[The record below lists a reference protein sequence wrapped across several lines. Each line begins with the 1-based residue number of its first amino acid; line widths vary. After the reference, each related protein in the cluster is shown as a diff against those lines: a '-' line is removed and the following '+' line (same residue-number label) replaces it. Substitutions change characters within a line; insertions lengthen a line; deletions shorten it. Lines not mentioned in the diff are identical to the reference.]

1 MIHKKNLL
9 IILLFFI
16 SFSMGYSQSKKMQKA
31 NDYYEAGEYLTAL
44 ELYDKLYA
52 KAKTK
57 TDKAEISFKAG
68 VCSQNLFDVN
78 ASIKWF
84 RRAVL
89 YKYQDP
95 IANLYLANAFKMKG
109 EYDEAKEYF
118 AEYKDLVPNDPR
130 AENGIISCDLSMEW
144 LELENRYRII
154 NIRYFNTKYN
164 EFAPAYAGDS
174 TELYFTTT
182 RETVTGEEINS
193 NSGNNFA
200 DIFYIK
206 KDKKGKWSEPVPAE
220 GEINTEFD
228 QGSCSLTPDGR
239 TMYYT
244 DCVIFEGKEAGCRI
258 MVSHLSGAK
267 WSAPEVVPVTADS
280 STSVGHP
287 CISPDELT
295 LFYVSD
301 KLEGGVGQKDIWKI
315 ERKTKSAQWGAPQI
329 LGTEINTKY
338 NELFPH
344 VDVNGNLY
352 FSSDGHIGMGGL
364 DIFKA
369 IPTESGHYSVENMK
383 YPINS
388 SSNDFAL
395 IVNGDKKD
403 GYLSSSRKSGAGDDI
418 FYYYMQPL
426 EITLEGVVINEKNH
440 AYIGDAEVTLEGS
453 NGQQLTT
460 TTKGDGTFS
469 FKLDEQT
476 DYLIKTIKENFLNG
490 KSNETTKGIT
500 ENTLIEIE
508 IYMKPTSTAIEIA
521 NIRYDLGDTLLRE
534 ESKVALNEL
543 IEILNDN
550 PITIELMAHTDYRG
564 DDESNRILSRGRA
577 NSVMAYLIEQEVNP
591 KRLKAKGYGESKPL
605 KVDGNTAEKY
615 PFLNKGDVLTPD
627 FIDALPTQEQREAA
641 HQLNRRTE
649 FKVLSADWGD
659 NYERFGDGN

>member
-1 MIHKKNLL
+1 MKHKKNIL
-9 IILLFFI
+9 IILLLFI
-16 SFSMGYSQSKKMQKA
+16 SFSMGYSQSKKMIKA
-31 NDYYEAGEYLTAL
+31 NNYYEAGEYLTAL
-44 ELYDKLYA
+44 ELYEKLYS

-57 TDKAEISFKAG
+57 SEKAEISFKSG
-68 VCSQNLFDVN
+68 ICSQNLFDVN
-78 ASIKWF
+78 ACIKWF

-95 IANLYLANAFKMKG
+95 IANLHLANAFKMKG
-109 EYDEAKEYF
+109 EYDDAKEFF

-130 AENGIISCDLSMEW
+130 GENGIISCDLSMEW

-154 NIRYFNTKYN
+154 NIRKFNSKFDEY
-164 EFAPAYAGDS
+164 APAYAGDS

-182 RETVTGEEINS
+182 RETVMGEEINS
-193 NSGNNFA
+193 NSGSNFA
-200 DIFYIK
+200 DIFYIM
-206 KDKKGKWSEPVPAE
+206 KDKKGKWSEPIPAE
-220 GEINTEFD
+220 GEINNEFG

-244 DCVIFEGKEAGCRI
+244 NCVVLEGKEAGCRI
-258 MVSHLSGAK
+258 LVSHLSGTK
-267 WSAPEVVPVTADS
+267 WSAPEVVPVTKDTAI
-280 STSVGHP
+280 SVGHP
-287 CISPDELT
+287 CISHDELT

-301 KLEGGVGQKDIWKI
+301 NPDRGVGQKDIWKI
-315 ERKTKSAQWGAPQI
+315 ERKTKSSQWGAPQI

-369 IPTESGHYSVENMK
+369 TQTETGNYTVENLK

-388 SSNDFAL
+388 PSNDFAL
-395 IVNGDKKD
+395 IVNGNEKN
-403 GYLSSSRKSGAGDDI
+403 GYLSSTRKSGYADDI
-418 FYYYMQPL
+418 FYYYMKPL
-426 EITLEGVVINEKNH
+426 DITLEGVVINEKNH

-453 NGQQLTT
+453 NGQQLKTK
-460 TTKGDGTFS
+460 TKGDGTFS

-476 DYLIKTIKENFLNG
+476 DYLIKSIKENFLKG
-490 KSNETTKGIT
+490 TANETTKGIT

-508 IYMKPTSTAIEIA
+508 IFMIPTLDEIKIE

-564 DDESNRILSRGRA
+564 DDKSNQILSRGRA
-577 NSVMAYLIEQEVNP
+577 NSVMAYLIEQEVDP
-591 KRLKAKGYGESKPL
+591 KRLKTKGYGETKPL

-615 PFLNKGDVLTPD
+615 PFLNKGDVLTPE

-649 FKVLSADWGD
+649 FRVLSADWGE
-659 NYERFGDGN
+659 NYERFGDGR